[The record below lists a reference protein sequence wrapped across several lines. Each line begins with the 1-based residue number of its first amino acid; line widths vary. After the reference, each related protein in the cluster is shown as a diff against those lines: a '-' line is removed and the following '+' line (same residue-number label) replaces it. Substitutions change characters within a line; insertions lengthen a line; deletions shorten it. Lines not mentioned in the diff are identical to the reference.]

1 MSNNVDNEHKIKVVT
16 FHGSWIRGSVSS
28 KETKCGDIWFHLW
41 YNYKTKSRSVT
52 HYQTGDCGHH
62 TNHLLYK
69 HSMYWKETGD
79 DSFLENVI
87 RGFGELTTVED
98 KNEDYFEMMRSGR
111 EAKTGILREL
121 YG

>member
-1 MSNNVDNEHKIKVVT
+1 MSNNADNEHKIKVVT
-16 FHGSWIRGSVSS
+16 FHSSWTRAYT
-28 KETKCGDIWFHLW
+28 KTKCGDIWFHLW
-41 YNYKTKSRSVT
+41 YNYKTKSRSFT

-62 TNHLLYK
+62 TNHTLYK

-79 DSFLENVI
+79 DSFLENI
-87 RGFGELTTVED
+87 ILGFGELTVVED

-111 EAKTGILREL
+111 QTKTGILREL